1 MGFSLSSFVDN
12 AVGAVGDVGQGVI
25 DGVVDAGKSLDQI
38 VRDTI
43 PGGWVTVGLV
53 AGGYSLM
60 NAADA
65 AAAEAAGTGST
76 IAAAEAATDPTI
88 SAIQNY
94 LSANP
99 GLSAQ
104 EIAQAANQYGITAEQ
119 VAQATGVP
127 VSAVESAFS
136 GTGLGATTAGNL
148 AEMGGAQGL
157 QSGITTSNLAGMGGA
172 QGLTTAGTGLTAGAL
187 GAGGTAISSLANGL
201 SPALTSALG
210 AGAGAALGAGG
221 AGTTANT
228 LAGNLGTSAAAAGTG
243 SLLGNAAA
251 GAGGST
257 IGSLLT
263 PTNVLGASALA
274 NTLTGL
280 NTSNAIGNAMQTQQN
295 AANQSRT
302 DLGNIAQYV
311 QGVQAPYQAAGVEAL
326 NQLGANKDYLTHQFN
341 ASDLASGLAPNY
353 NFMLEQGQMANQRAA
368 NALGGGFGGNA
379 LQGLNKYTQ
388 DYAGNAYQNAFQNYQ
403 TQRNNI
409 YNTLAGIA
417 GLGQTSTG
425 QLTNAAGTYGTNLT
439 NLNVGNAAAQAA
451 GQVAQAQQTGN
462 TISGLGNTAF
472 LASLLGQKGAVTP

>member
-1 MGFSLSSFVDN
+1 MSFLKSAWN
-12 AVGAVGDVGQGVI
+12 AVTDVGQGVVN
-25 DGVVDAGKSLDQI
+25 GVLDAGKSLDEV

-43 PGGWVTVGLV
+43 PGGWKTVGLV

-65 AAAEAAGTGST
+65 AAAEAAGTGTSLG
-76 IAAAEAATDPTI
+76 AAAASTDPTI

-99 GLSAQ
+99 GLTTEQ
-104 EIAQAANQYGITAEQ
+104 IAQAAAENGISAAQ
-119 VAQATGVP
+119 IAQATGVP
-127 VSAVESAFS
+127 TSAVESA
-136 GTGLGATTAGNL
+136 L
-148 AEMGGAQGL
+148 
-157 QSGITTSNLAGMGGA
+157 SGIDLGGV
-172 QGLTTAGTGLTAGAL
+172 GASPNTWL
-187 GAGGTAISSLANGL
+187 GAGQYGAVPAAVAGTSLANLG
-201 SPALTSALG
+201 SDAL
-210 AGAGAALGAGG
+210 AADNIDVGGGWNPAGG
-221 AGTTANT
+221 VNGVSYIDPAT
-228 LAGNLGTSAAAAGTG
+228 AAAAAATGVTSSAAIPYGATGGT
-243 SLLGNAAA
+243 SL
-251 GAGGST
+251 
-257 IGSLLT
+257 GSLLT

-280 NTSNAIGNAMQTQQN
+280 NTSNAIGNAMATQQA

-326 NQLGANKDYLTHQFN
+326 NLLGKNKDYLTHQFD
-341 ASDLASGLAPNY
+341 ATDLAKGLAPNY
-353 NFMLEQGQMANQRAA
+353 DFMLQQGQMANQRAA
-368 NALGGGFGGNA
+368 NVGGGALSGNT
-379 LQGLNKYTQ
+379 LQGLQKYTQ
-388 DYAGNAYQNAFQNYQ
+388 DYAGNAYQNAFTNYQ
-403 TQRNNI
+403 NQRNNI

-472 LASLLGQKGAVTP
+472 LASLLGQKGAVA